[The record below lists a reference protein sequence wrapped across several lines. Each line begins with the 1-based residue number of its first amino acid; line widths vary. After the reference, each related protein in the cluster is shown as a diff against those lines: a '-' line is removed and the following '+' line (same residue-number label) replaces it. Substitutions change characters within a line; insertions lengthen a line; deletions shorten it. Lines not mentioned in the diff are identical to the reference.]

1 MFPCQVSL
9 SNEFWAAHPRDVT
22 IMWSRDHASSARRS
36 QCVCLSVRVRI
47 CSFSVL
53 SLSVPSSFCYLFC
66 LSLGVCFSLQLHV
79 LTSSNCLCL
88 SRHPPP
94 TVLFLFSSFS
104 FSLSHS
110 PHGHLYSFF
119 SHCLFSIFFAPPLLF
134 WYLSAPVSLLSL
146 FFMLVFLSS
155 AWSFPCVSLSSI
167 LVSLF
172 CIFYLPCEKKSR
184 SVSVNFRFLLMIQN
198 FWLRFF
204 LFFSRDVIT
213 NESSCGICVVS
224 EPKLSFSKQ
233 TFLLEKTRL
242 FERQKHSLWSERYS
256 WNWPRLLEKW
266 RLYVDD

>member
-79 LTSSNCLCL
+79 LTSSNCLSL

-119 SHCLFSIFFAPPLLF
+119 SDCLFSIFFAPPLLF

-146 FFMLVFLSS
+146 FSS
-155 AWSFPCVSLSSI
+155 CLYFCPLPGLF
-167 LVSLF
+167 LVSL
-172 CIFYLPCEKKSR
+172 LA
-184 SVSVNFRFLLMIQN
+184 Q
-198 FWLRFF
+198 F
-204 LFFSRDVIT
+204 LFLCFVSSIFPVRRNPGQWVWTSGFYWWFRISGCDSSFFFPETLSQTKVRV
-213 NESSCGICVVS
+213 ESVWCLN
-224 EPKLSFSKQ
+224 PNSFSKQ

-242 FERQKHSLWSERYS
+242 IERQKHSLWSERYS